1 MNKFITGQAYSYIV
15 YVLCN
20 VVFYEIK
27 FDIYVYYIY
36 IYIHIYICKAYTYI
50 YIYIYIHIFIS
61 YIYIYMYIYI
71 YIYTYTHKHLLL
83 NNWSISCTHIINDKH
98 TLSQLMFNE
107 LFNVK

>member
-36 IYIHIYICKAYTYI
+36 IYT
-50 YIYIYIHIFIS
+50 YIYIHI
-61 YIYIYMYIYI
+61 YIYM
-71 YIYTYTHKHLLL
+71 
-83 NNWSISCTHIINDKH
+83 
-98 TLSQLMFNE
+98 
-107 LFNVK
+107 